1 MLGLFLSLVLCAD
14 PNESLKT
21 RFHVETSIGVISWE
35 KTMTAPNYFLTTD
48 LSLRDGIWVRG
59 KAVTKT
65 MIFDKTMDPSAIRK
79 DLESRKIGVNPRWK
93 VEYVDFYTGDGKNQY
108 VWVFN
113 AEPVK

>member
-1 MLGLFLSLVLCAD
+1 
-14 PNESLKT
+14 
-21 RFHVETSIGVISWE
+21 
-35 KTMTAPNYFLTTD
+35 
-48 LSLRDGIWVRG
+48 
-59 KAVTKT
+59 